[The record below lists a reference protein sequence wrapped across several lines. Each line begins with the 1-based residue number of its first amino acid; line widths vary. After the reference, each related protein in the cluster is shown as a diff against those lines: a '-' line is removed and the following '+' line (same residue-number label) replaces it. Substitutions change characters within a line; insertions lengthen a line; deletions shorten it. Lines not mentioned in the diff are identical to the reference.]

1 MAKIDENNN
10 LKNNFDKSSIAW
22 FAIYIAIGLAISF
35 AVPFPL
41 SLLLYFGVFLL
52 LQKYRLESI
61 ERRRSS
67 DTLSK
72 TNSNPKD
79 RGLFDGIINSIS
91 NTLYGD
97 PYGSFGYRP
106 LRFCCTNCGREH
118 KKRSCPVCGSMAVR
132 AE

>member
-35 AVPFPL
+35 AVSFPY
-41 SLLLYFGVFLL
+41 SLILYLGIFLL

-61 ERRRSS
+61 ERRRNS

-79 RGLFDGIINSIS
+79 RGPFNGILNSIS

-106 LRFCCTNCGREH
+106 LRFCCMNCGREH
-118 KKRSCPVCGSMAVR
+118 KKRSCPACGSKAVR